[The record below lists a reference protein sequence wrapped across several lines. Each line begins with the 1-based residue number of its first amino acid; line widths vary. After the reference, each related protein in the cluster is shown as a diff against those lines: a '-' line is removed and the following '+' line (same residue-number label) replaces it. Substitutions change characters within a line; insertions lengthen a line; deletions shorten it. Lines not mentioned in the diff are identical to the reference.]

1 VTQSTKE
8 ATLPHTGDNIPSPKP
23 LFSKDLLEKELKRGV
38 RRILLG
44 SKVNGICI
52 DVSPDGLTI
61 NGYYEGTRERGML
74 YANIRNPVE
83 IEWTELDRLH
93 KIVIEDIKP
102 KKRKKKPKK
111 EGNLPHL
118 IDEEPDEDY
127 LDTLPIVTMNEKK
140 YFIDI
145 IRKERRAVDD
155 TSKVYPY

>member
-1 VTQSTKE
+1 MK
-8 ATLPHTGDNIPSPKP
+8 HTGDSIPSPKP
-23 LFSKDLLEKELKRGV
+23 LFSKELLEKDLKRGV

-74 YANIRNPVE
+74 YANIRKPVE

-93 KIVIEDIKP
+93 KIVIEDLKP
-102 KKRKKKPKK
+102 KKRKRKKKLKK
-111 EGNLPHL
+111 EQNLPYL
-118 IDEEPDEDY
+118 IDEKPDEIY
-127 LDTLPIVTMNEKK
+127 LDSLPIVTMNEKK

-155 TSKVYPY
+155 TSRVYPY